1 MALETGTYISDLVA
15 TNPTASDPVAQG
27 DDHLRLLKSAVKA
40 TLPNLTG
47 AMTAS
52 QAELNRLDGANWVFI
67 DRNYA
72 EYTTNADIA
81 SAIPLDDTIP
91 QVGEGT
97 QILSA
102 AITPKSASNR
112 VRVRFQG
119 QVFSAGAALNV
130 IAALF
135 VNGGADAVRATYA
148 STGGAGFATQ
158 LVIEYEHVPGA
169 TSAQTYTIRVG
180 SQGGTAFRM
189 NGAAARLFGGVS
201 AATITVEELA
211 V

>member
-15 TNPTASDPVAQG
+15 TNPTVSDPVAQG
-27 DDHLRLLKSAVKA
+27 DDHVRLLKSTIKA
-40 TLPNLTG
+40 SFPNVNGPVTP
-47 AMTAS
+47 S
-52 QAELNRLDGANWVFI
+52 PAELNRLDGANWLLI
-67 DRNYA
+67 DRSYA

-119 QVFSAGAALNV
+119 QVYSAGAAVNV
-130 IAALF
+130 VAALF
-135 VNGGADAVRATYA
+135 VNGGADAVRATLV
-148 STGGAGFATQ
+148 STGGAGFASPVV
-158 LVIEYEHVPGA
+158 LEYEHVPGA
-169 TSAQTYTIRVG
+169 TSAHTYTVRIG
-180 SQGGTAFRM
+180 SQLAAAIRM
-189 NGAAARLFGGVS
+189 NGSASRLFGGSS
-201 AATITVEELA
+201 AATICVEEYA
-211 V
+211 A